1 MFRRL
6 WYPSRSLFVRTQTNS
21 KLKQFIDTDD
31 YIRLYNIHSKIIHT
45 NKESASI
52 KPKILAKNA
61 IWRANRNQDIGLQR
75 VSVGLRECHIFN

>member
-1 MFRRL
+1 MITL
-6 WYPSRSLFVRTQTNS
+6 GYIIYMV
-21 KLKQFIDTDD
+21 KL
-31 YIRLYNIHSKIIHT
+31 YISNE
-45 NKESASI
+45 ESASI